1 MSDKYRQISQ
11 HVGATQER
19 QLIIENI
26 DYRIQALV
34 AKVDAQTTD
43 HHKLQLANMYGFAI
57 AELLHLKQ
65 ELENVR

>member
-1 MSDKYRQISQ
+1 MEIKVRPSVRIDAAKR
-11 HVGATQER
+11 ER

-26 DYRIQALV
+26 DYRIKDLV
-34 AKVDAQTTD
+34 NRIDAKATE